1 MPNMDWS
8 VLNHLQIGK
17 YAEYFAKM
25 EFTSYGFEVF
35 TSEVDDRGID
45 FIVKDRRGQF
55 CEIQVKA
62 LRGYGY
68 VFAQKS
74 KFNINN
80 DNLYM
85 TLLVFREGQMPDLFL
100 IPSNVWRLPNN
111 IFVDR
116 NYDKPDL
123 KSNPEYGINISKKN
137 YDFLYQYEFK
147 KSILLN
153 MKYSFEA
160 TDIL

>member
-8 VLNHLQIGK
+8 VLNHLQLGK

-45 FIVKDRRGQF
+45 FIVKDRTGQF

-74 KFNINN
+74 QFNINN

-111 IFVDR
+111 VFVDR

-147 KSILLN
+147 SQ
-153 MKYSFEA
+153 FC
-160 TDIL
+160 